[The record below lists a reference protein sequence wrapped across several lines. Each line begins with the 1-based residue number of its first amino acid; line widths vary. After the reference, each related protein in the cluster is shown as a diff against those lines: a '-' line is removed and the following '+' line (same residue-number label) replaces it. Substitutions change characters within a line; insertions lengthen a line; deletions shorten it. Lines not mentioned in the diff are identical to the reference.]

1 MQATQLTYPQKHPM
15 SLSQFLFS
23 LVFAIWGTG
32 FLADLFIGLPT
43 VIYTDGLTDP
53 KQIALAKSLTTFG
66 RHLFVLCILLIL
78 IYAYKPLRNLIVPTL
93 NFTALKKVSTYIYI
107 ILFYGLHIVNDIFI
121 INNIFPDAVK
131 EQSSALDLEMLKQ
144 YKLLLLIGG
153 AILVPIFEELIFRG
167 IILHFLQQRFPFWI
181 AALGSSFLFGIGH
194 IYSTG
199 VMFSMFI
206 MGLFMAI
213 LCKKTKSIIPA
224 ILLHIINNMLAFLG

>member
-1 MQATQLTYPQKHPM
+1 MIQATQLTYPQKHPM

-43 VIYTDGLTDP
+43 VIYTEGLTDP

-107 ILFYGLHIVNDIFI
+107 ILFYGLYIVNDIFI
-121 INNIFPDAVK
+121 ISNLFPDAVK
-131 EQSSALDLEMLKQ
+131 EQSSTLNLEMLKQ
-144 YKLLLLIGG
+144 YKLVLLLGT
-153 AILVPIFEELIFRG
+153 AIFVPIFEELIFRG

-194 IYSTG
+194 MYSTG

-206 MGLFMAI
+206 LGLFMAI
-213 LCKKTKSIIPA
+213 LCKKTNSIIPA
-224 ILLHIINNMLAFLG
+224 MLLHILNNTIALL

>member
-1 MQATQLTYPQKHPM
+1 M

-43 VIYTDGLTDP
+43 VIYTDSLTDP

-153 AILVPIFEELIFRG
+153 AILVPIFEELIVRG

-224 ILLHIINNMLAFLG
+224 MLLHIINNMLAFLG

>member
-1 MQATQLTYPQKHPM
+1 M

-43 VIYTDGLTDP
+43 VIYTEGLTDP
-53 KQIALAKSLTTFG
+53 KQIALTKSLTTFG

-107 ILFYGLHIVNDIFI
+107 ILFYGLYIVNDIFI
-121 INNIFPDAVK
+121 ISNLFPDAVK
-131 EQSSALDLEMLKQ
+131 EQSSTLNLEMLKQ
-144 YKLLLLIGG
+144 YKLVLLLGT
-153 AILVPIFEELIFRG
+153 AIFVPIFEELIFRG

-194 IYSTG
+194 MYSTG

-206 MGLFMAI
+206 LGLFMAI
-213 LCKKTKSIIPA
+213 LCKRTNSIIPA
-224 ILLHIINNMLAFLG
+224 ILLHMLNNTIALL

>member
-1 MQATQLTYPQKHPM
+1 M

-43 VIYTDGLTDP
+43 VIYTEGLTDP

-107 ILFYGLHIVNDIFI
+107 ILFYGLYIVNDIFI
-121 INNIFPDAVK
+121 ISNLFPDAVK
-131 EQSSALDLEMLKQ
+131 EQSSTLNLEMLKQ
-144 YKLLLLIGG
+144 YKLVLLLGT
-153 AILVPIFEELIFRG
+153 AIFVPIFEELIFRG
-167 IILHFLQQRFPFWI
+167 IILHFLQQRFSFWI

-194 IYSTG
+194 MYSTG

-206 MGLFMAI
+206 LGLFMAI
-213 LCKKTKSIIPA
+213 LCKKTNSIIPA
-224 ILLHIINNMLAFLG
+224 MLLHILNNTIALL

>member
-1 MQATQLTYPQKHPM
+1 M

-43 VIYTDGLTDP
+43 VIYTEGLTDP
-53 KQIALAKSLTTFG
+53 KQIALTKSLTTFG

-121 INNIFPDAVK
+121 INNIFPNAVK

-153 AILVPIFEELIFRG
+153 AILVPIFEELIVRG

-181 AALGSSFLFGIGH
+181 AAFGSSFLFAIGH
-194 IYSTG
+194 IYSAG

-224 ILLHIINNMLAFLG
+224 ILLHIMNNMLAFLG

>member
-1 MQATQLTYPQKHPM
+1 M

-224 ILLHIINNMLAFLG
+224 ILLHIINNMLAFLR

>member
-1 MQATQLTYPQKHPM
+1 M

-93 NFTALKKVSTYIYI
+93 NFTALKSKHIHLYNP
-107 ILFYGLHIVNDIFI
+107 FYGLHIVNDIFI

-167 IILHFLQQRFPFWI
+167 IILHFLQQRFPFGLQH
-181 AALGSSFLFGIGH
+181 LGLVSS
-194 IYSTG
+194 SE
-199 VMFSMFI
+199 
-206 MGLFMAI
+206 
-213 LCKKTKSIIPA
+213 
-224 ILLHIINNMLAFLG
+224 

>member
-1 MQATQLTYPQKHPM
+1 M

-43 VIYTDGLTDP
+43 VIYTEGLTDP
-53 KQIALAKSLTTFG
+53 KQIALTKSLTTFG

-78 IYAYKPLRNLIVPTL
+78 IYAYMPLRNLIVPTL

-153 AILVPIFEELIFRG
+153 AILVPIFEELIVRG

-181 AALGSSFLFGIGH
+181 AAFGSSFLFGIGH

-224 ILLHIINNMLAFLG
+224 ILLHIMNNMLAFLG

>member
-1 MQATQLTYPQKHPM
+1 MIQATQLTYPQKHPM

-43 VIYTDGLTDP
+43 VIYTEGLTDP
-53 KQIALAKSLTTFG
+53 KQIALTKSLTTFG

-107 ILFYGLHIVNDIFI
+107 ILFYGLYIVNDIFI
-121 INNIFPDAVK
+121 ISNLFPDAVK
-131 EQSSALDLEMLKQ
+131 EQSSTLNLEMLKQ
-144 YKLLLLIGG
+144 YKLVLLLGT
-153 AILVPIFEELIFRG
+153 AIFVPIFEELIFRG

-194 IYSTG
+194 MYSTG

-206 MGLFMAI
+206 LGLFMAI
-213 LCKKTKSIIPA
+213 LCKRTNSIIPA
-224 ILLHIINNMLAFLG
+224 ILLHMLNNTIALL

>member
-43 VIYTDGLTDP
+43 VIYTEGLTDP
-53 KQIALAKSLTTFG
+53 KQIALTKSLTTFG

-153 AILVPIFEELIFRG
+153 AILVPIFEELIVRG

-224 ILLHIINNMLAFLG
+224 ILLHIMNNMLAFLG

>member
-1 MQATQLTYPQKHPM
+1 M

-43 VIYTDGLTDP
+43 VIYTEGLTDP
-53 KQIALAKSLTTFG
+53 KQITLAKSLTTFG

-107 ILFYGLHIVNDIFI
+107 ILFYGLHIVSDIFI
-121 INNIFPDAVK
+121 INNLFPDAVK
-131 EQSSALDLEMLKQ
+131 EQSSALNLDMLKQ
-144 YKLLLLIGG
+144 YKLVLLLGT
-153 AILVPIFEELIFRG
+153 AIFVPIFEELIFRG

-194 IYSTG
+194 MYSTG

-206 MGLFMAI
+206 LGLFMAI
-213 LCKKTKSIIPA
+213 LCKKTNSIIPA
-224 ILLHIINNMLAFLG
+224 ILLHMLNNTIALL

>member
-1 MQATQLTYPQKHPM
+1 M

-93 NFTALKKVSTYIYI
+93 NFTALKKVNTYIYI

-153 AILVPIFEELIFRG
+153 AILVPIFEELIVRG

-181 AALGSSFLFGIGH
+181 AVLGSSFLFGIGH

-224 ILLHIINNMLAFLG
+224 MLLHIINNMLAFLG

>member
-1 MQATQLTYPQKHPM
+1 MIQATQLTYPQKHHM

-43 VIYTDGLTDP
+43 VIYTEGLTDP
-53 KQIALAKSLTTFG
+53 KQIALAKSLTTAG
-66 RHLFVLCILLIL
+66 KRLFVLCILLIL

-93 NFTALKKVSTYIYI
+93 NFTPFKKVSTYIYI
-107 ILFYGLHIVNDIFI
+107 ILFYGLHIVSGILI
-121 INNIFPDAVK
+121 INNLFPDAIK
-131 EQSSALDLEMLKQ
+131 EQSSALNLEMLKQ
-144 YKLLLLIGG
+144 YKLVLLLGT
-153 AILVPIFEELIFRG
+153 AIFVPIFEELIFRG

-194 IYSTG
+194 TYSTG

-206 MGLFMAI
+206 LGLFMAI
-213 LCKKTKSIIPA
+213 LCKKTNSIIPA
-224 ILLHIINNMLAFLG
+224 ILLHILNNTIALL

>member
-1 MQATQLTYPQKHPM
+1 M

-43 VIYTDGLTDP
+43 VIYTEGLTDP
-53 KQIALAKSLTTFG
+53 KQIALTKSLTTFG

-144 YKLLLLIGG
+144 YKLVLLLGT
-153 AILVPIFEELIFRG
+153 AIFVPIFEELIFRG

-181 AALGSSFLFGIGH
+181 AAFGSSFLFGIGH

-213 LCKKTKSIIPA
+213 LCKKTNSIIPA
-224 ILLHIINNMLAFLG
+224 ILLHMLNNTIALL

>member
-1 MQATQLTYPQKHPM
+1 M

-107 ILFYGLHIVNDIFI
+107 ILFYGLHIVNDIFV

>member
-1 MQATQLTYPQKHPM
+1 M

-43 VIYTDGLTDP
+43 VIYTEGLTDP
-53 KQIALAKSLTTFG
+53 NQIALTKSLTTFG
-66 RHLFVLCILLIL
+66 KNLFVLCILLIL

-107 ILFYGLHIVNDIFI
+107 ILFYGLHIINDIFI

-153 AILVPIFEELIFRG
+153 AILVPIFEELIVRG

-224 ILLHIINNMLAFLG
+224 ILLHIMNNMLAFLG

>member
-1 MQATQLTYPQKHPM
+1 M
-15 SLSQFLFS
+15 
-23 LVFAIWGTG
+23 
-32 FLADLFIGLPT
+32 
-43 VIYTDGLTDP
+43 
-53 KQIALAKSLTTFG
+53 
-66 RHLFVLCILLIL
+66 CILLIL

>member
-1 MQATQLTYPQKHPM
+1 M

-43 VIYTDGLTDP
+43 VIYTEGLTDP

-93 NFTALKKVSTYIYI
+93 NSTALKKVSTYIYI
-107 ILFYGLHIVNDIFI
+107 ILFYGLYIVNDIFI
-121 INNIFPDAVK
+121 ISNLFPDAVK
-131 EQSSALDLEMLKQ
+131 EQSSTLNLEMLKQ
-144 YKLLLLIGG
+144 YKLVLLLGT
-153 AILVPIFEELIFRG
+153 AIFVPIFEELIFRG

-194 IYSTG
+194 MYSTG

-206 MGLFMAI
+206 LGLFMAI
-213 LCKKTKSIIPA
+213 LCKKTNSIIPA
-224 ILLHIINNMLAFLG
+224 MLLHILNNTIALL

>member
-1 MQATQLTYPQKHPM
+1 M

>member
-1 MQATQLTYPQKHPM
+1 M

-43 VIYTDGLTDP
+43 VIYTEGLTDP
-53 KQIALAKSLTTFG
+53 KQIALTKSLTTFG

-107 ILFYGLHIVNDIFI
+107 ILFYGLYIVNDIFI
-121 INNIFPDAVK
+121 ISNLFPDAVK
-131 EQSSALDLEMLKQ
+131 EQSSTLNLEMLKQ
-144 YKLLLLIGG
+144 YKLVLLLGT
-153 AILVPIFEELIFRG
+153 AIFVPIFEELIFRG
-167 IILHFLQQRFPFWI
+167 IILHFLQQRFPFGI

-194 IYSTG
+194 MYSTG

-206 MGLFMAI
+206 LGLFMAI
-213 LCKKTKSIIPA
+213 LCKRTNSIIPA
-224 ILLHIINNMLAFLG
+224 ILLHMLNNTIALL

>member
-1 MQATQLTYPQKHPM
+1 M

-153 AILVPIFEELIFRG
+153 AILVPIFEQLIFRG

-199 VMFSMFI
+199 VIFSMFI

>member
-1 MQATQLTYPQKHPM
+1 M

-32 FLADLFIGLPT
+32 FLADLFIDLPT
-43 VIYTDGLTDP
+43 VIYTEGLTDP
-53 KQIALAKSLTTFG
+53 KQIALTKSLTTFG

-153 AILVPIFEELIFRG
+153 AILVPIFEELIVRG

-181 AALGSSFLFGIGH
+181 AAFGSSFLFGIGH
-194 IYSTG
+194 MYSTG

-224 ILLHIINNMLAFLG
+224 ILLHIMNNMLAFLG

>member
-1 MQATQLTYPQKHPM
+1 M

-224 ILLHIINNMLAFLG
+224 ILLHIINNMLAFLE

>member
-1 MQATQLTYPQKHPM
+1 M

-43 VIYTDGLTDP
+43 VIYTKGLTDP
-53 KQIALAKSLTTFG
+53 KQIALTKSLTTFG

-107 ILFYGLHIVNDIFI
+107 ILFYGLYIVNDIFI
-121 INNIFPDAVK
+121 ISNLFPDAVK
-131 EQSSALDLEMLKQ
+131 EQSSTLNLEMLKQ
-144 YKLLLLIGG
+144 YKLVLLLGT
-153 AILVPIFEELIFRG
+153 AIFVPIFEELIFRG

-194 IYSTG
+194 MYSTG

-206 MGLFMAI
+206 LGLFMAI
-213 LCKKTKSIIPA
+213 LCKRTNSIIPA
-224 ILLHIINNMLAFLG
+224 ILLHMLNNTIALL

>member
-1 MQATQLTYPQKHPM
+1 M

-43 VIYTDGLTDP
+43 VIYTEGLTDP
-53 KQIALAKSLTTFG
+53 KQIALTKSLTTFG

-153 AILVPIFEELIFRG
+153 AILVPIFEELIVRG

-181 AALGSSFLFGIGH
+181 AAFGSSFLFGIGH

-224 ILLHIINNMLAFLG
+224 ILLHIMNNMLAFLG